1 MRRIAVDV
9 ALLPPLDVMEKAISL
24 NKELVEKFGSRI
36 RLDKK
41 TCIPHI
47 TLAMGCVDESDL
59 PQIRKKLQPLVEK
72 YLPQEVLID
81 GTVVPPLPNAAYF
94 TVGKTPQLQ
103 GLHEDVM
110 NELKEFLSYDVE
122 KEMFFNPADVTERTL
137 RWVVDYPLKSS
148 FEQFKPH
155 LTLGYGEKADDVH
168 LIFRA
173 FRLAVCQLGSS
184 CTCRKILFDFEV
196 KEKKR

>member
-9 ALLPPLDVMEKAISL
+9 ALLPPLDVMEKAISV

-148 FEQFKPH
+148 FEHFKPH

-168 LIFRA
+168 PSFLQQVATAIDYA
-173 FRLAVCQLGSS
+173 LS
-184 CTCRKILFDFEV
+184 
-196 KEKKR
+196 